1 MSPTLTRRQMLQL
14 TVLSGLAAACEAQ
27 VVATLMPTHIP
38 ASPTPRL
45 DPTRTP
51 TAIVPTAASTTAAS
65 AAAAPVIPT
74 ATPSVAA
81 PGAQLAGTMTEAAT
95 QWLSTLDDAARA
107 RAVYAFSDQER
118 TRWHWTTPSNFPR
131 NGLPLRDMTIDQRD
145 RAMSLL
151 QTGVSSSGFQKALDI
166 ISLQNDLGNDPEL
179 YYVTVFGTPGSAGP
193 WGWRFEGHHLS
204 RHYTI
209 IGEQVTLMP
218 FFLGA
223 WPTVSSNGLK
233 ALEREEWAARELVGG
248 LDGQLR
254 TTAIF
259 RPNTLTRHV
268 TQNAPTVEPLEQIG
282 VPFGDLNADRQALV
296 TEIVQAY
303 LSTLPTD
310 LAALQLERV
319 AAAGW
324 EHVRFGWA
332 GPIEPRRPHYYRL
345 QGPTFLLEHDNS
357 RNGGTHIHSVWRDF
371 SEDFGRHLVQ
381 V

>member
-1 MSPTLTRRQMLQL
+1 
-14 TVLSGLAAACEAQ
+14 
-27 VVATLMPTHIP
+27 
-38 ASPTPRL
+38 
-45 DPTRTP
+45 
-51 TAIVPTAASTTAAS
+51 
-65 AAAAPVIPT
+65 
-74 ATPSVAA
+74 
-81 PGAQLAGTMTEAAT
+81 
-95 QWLSTLDDAARA
+95 
-107 RAVYAFSDQER
+107 
-118 TRWHWTTPSNFPR
+118 
-131 NGLPLRDMTIDQRD
+131 
-145 RAMSLL
+145 
-151 QTGVSSSGFQKALDI
+151 VSSGGFQKALDI
-166 ISLQNDLGNDPEL
+166 ISLQNDLGSDPEL
-179 YYVTVFGTPGSAGP
+179 YYVTVFGTPGSAEP

-209 IGEQVTLMP
+209 VGEQVTLMP

-233 ALEREEWAARELVGG
+233 ALEREEWAARELVSA
-248 LDGQLR
+248 LDGATR
-254 TTAIF
+254 STAIF

-268 TQNAPTVEPLEQIG
+268 TQNAPTVDPLEQVG

-296 TEIVQAY
+296 TEIVRAY
-303 LSTLPTD
+303 LNTLPTD

-324 EHVRFGWA
+324 ENIHFGWS

-371 SEDFGRHLVQ
+371 SEDFGRHLMQ